1 MKSGYKLIEL
11 PREIVEKRVT
21 FVVGTIESG
30 G

>member
-21 FVVGTIESG
+21 FVVGTTESG